1 MCTIDATRMEYIL
14 LSLVDTI
21 VKECPQDTEI
31 VKEALTEILYQNEIE
46 ALDLDDWLFREN

>member
-14 LSLVDTI
+14 LSLIDTI
-21 VKECPQDTEI
+21 VKECPQDTET
-31 VKEALTEILYQNEIE
+31 VKEALTEILYPNEIE

>member
-14 LSLVDTI
+14 LSLIDTI

-46 ALDLDDWLFREN
+46 ALDLDDWLFYNN

>member
-14 LSLVDTI
+14 LSLIDTI